1 MRYAARLLIAFLL
14 WAPAAL
20 AQDRGAQDASLARR
34 LDAVLERAIAEQRVV
49 GAVVLVARDGAV
61 VYHRAIGSADR
72 EAGTPVREDTIFRLA
87 SMSKPIVS
95 AAALALVDQGRLGL
109 DDPVTRWIPDF
120 RPRLADGSEPAITV
134 RQLMTHTAGLN
145 YGFLEPPD
153 GPYHRAGVSD
163 GIDRSVASIGE
174 NLRRIAA
181 APLLFPPGTQW
192 HYSLATDV
200 LGEVVARAG
209 GAPLPE
215 VVRRTV
221 TGPLGMADTGF
232 APVDPARLAVP
243 YADASPQPLRM
254 PDPHSQSF
262 GPSAIVY
269 SPGRALDS
277 TMYPSAGAGMVGT
290 AADYLRLLEALRT
303 GGAPI
308 LAAATA
314 QAMTRNA
321 IGDIAGPSGST
332 ATGFGL
338 GVAVLRSTG
347 PNGPPFAVGTWNW
360 GGVYGSN
367 FWVDPDARI
376 SAVVLTNTAITGMIG
391 AFPAQI
397 VAAVYT
403 RE

>member
-1 MRYAARLLIAFLL
+1 VRHLKLFLVAFLL
-14 WAPAAL
+14 WAPSAL
-20 AQDRGAQDASLARR
+20 AQDTRLARR
-34 LDAVLERAIAEQRVV
+34 LDAVLEGAVADQRVV
-49 GAVVLVARDGAV
+49 GAMVLVARDGAV
-61 VYHRAIGSADR
+61 VYHRAIGQADR
-72 EAGTPVREDTIFRLA
+72 EAGAPVREDTIFRLA

-109 DDPVTRWIPDF
+109 DDPVTRWISGFQPQ
-120 RPRLADGSEPAITV
+120 LADGSAPVITV
-134 RQLMTHTAGLN
+134 RHLLTHTAGLN

-163 GIDRSVASIGE
+163 GIDRSVPEITE
-174 NLRRIAA
+174 NLRRIAS
-181 APLLFPPGTQW
+181 APLLFAPGTQW

-221 TGPLGMADTGF
+221 TGPLAMASTGF
-232 APVDPARLAVP
+232 MPVDPARLAIP
-243 YADASPQPLRM
+243 YADATPQPLRM
-254 PDPHSQSF
+254 PDPHSQTF

-269 SPGRALDS
+269 SPGRALDP
-277 TMYPSAGAGMVGT
+277 TTYPSAGAGMVGT
-290 AADYLRLLEALRT
+290 AADYLRFLEALRV

-308 LAAATA
+308 LQPATA
-314 QAMTRNA
+314 RTMTSNV
-321 IGDIAGPSGST
+321 IGEIAGPSGST
-332 ATGFGL
+332 ASGFGL
-338 GVAVLRSTG
+338 GVGVLRAAG
-347 PNGPPFAVGTWNW
+347 PNGPPYAVGTWNW

-367 FWVDPDARI
+367 FWVDPEARI
-376 SAVVLTNTAITGMIG
+376 TAVVLTNTAIAGMAG

-397 VAAVYT
+397 VRAVYA

>member
-1 MRYAARLLIAFLL
+1 VRNLKLLLIALLL

-20 AQDRGAQDASLARR
+20 AQDAGLARR

-49 GAVVLVARDGAV
+49 GAVVLVARDGTV
-61 VYHRAIGSADR
+61 VYRRAIGSADR

-109 DDPVTRWIPDF
+109 DVPVTRWIPDF
-120 RPRLADGSEPAITV
+120 RPRLADGSEPVITV
-134 RQLMTHTAGLN
+134 RHLLTHTAGLN
-145 YGFLEPPD
+145 YSFLEPPD

-163 GIDRSVASIGE
+163 GIDRSVPSIAE
-174 NLRRIAA
+174 NLRRIAS

-209 GAPLPE
+209 EAPLPE
-215 VVRRTV
+215 VVRQLV

-232 APVDPARLAVP
+232 TPVDRARLAVP

-254 PDPHSQSF
+254 PDPHNQPF
-262 GPSAIVY
+262 GPSAIAY
-269 SPGRALDS
+269 SPGRVLDS
-277 TMYPSAGAGMVGT
+277 TIYPSAGAGMVGT
-290 AADYLRLLEALRT
+290 AADYLRFLEALRG

-308 LAAATA
+308 LRPMTA
-314 QAMTRNA
+314 QAMTTNA
-321 IGDIAGPSGST
+321 IGDIPGPSGST
-332 ATGFGL
+332 ASGFGL
-338 GVAVLRSTG
+338 GVGVLRSAG
-347 PNGPPFAVGTWNW
+347 PNGPSFAVGTWNW

-367 FWVDPDARI
+367 FWVDPEARI
-376 SAVVLTNTAITGMIG
+376 SAVVLTNTAIAGMIG
-391 AFPAQI
+391 AFPGEVI
-397 VAAVYT
+397 VAVYA